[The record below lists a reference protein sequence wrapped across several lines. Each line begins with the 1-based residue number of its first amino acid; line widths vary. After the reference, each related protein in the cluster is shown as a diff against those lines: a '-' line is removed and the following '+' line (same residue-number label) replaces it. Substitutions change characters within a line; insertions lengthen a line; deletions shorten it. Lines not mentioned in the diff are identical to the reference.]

1 MKLRLLRTTLLA
13 AVLLGGHAEAATLFK
28 DEEKGVAVNVG
39 VLVQPWLQITGP
51 GSAGEGSPGIGA
63 ADGKSPSFD
72 FFLRRARLMVYGS
85 VTKEL
90 SYFVETD
97 QPNFGKGGDFTS
109 SMFIQDAFFSYAFV
123 PEFTIDAG
131 MMLVPL
137 SHHTIEGA
145 IGLNALDYHA
155 DMIRFP
161 AGKIFRDTG
170 IQLRGLLLNKLLHYR
185 LGVFEGVRQSAVPAP
200 AMPPAVPPVPL
211 NDNGLPRFVGQL
223 RVNILGD
230 ESDFFL
236 KGIYFT
242 PKPLLSVGI
251 GADLQSK
258 AVRKLNGDPGLYRA
272 LSADV
277 FVDYPFTADD
287 ELIVKANVF
296 NYGEGVSGIPG
307 STALAAG
314 GTAFYGEAGFRM
326 GWIEPLAF
334 IEYLKAKNDSLT
346 ILSPHVGV
354 NFWATKHTFNIKTD
368 IGYRKTE
375 RPAAAPA
382 TGNVTLKDWL
392 ATVQGQVFF

>member
-1 MKLRLLRTTLLA
+1 VNLRLLGTSLLA
-13 AVLLGGHAEAATLFK
+13 VALWSGRASAVTVFK
-28 DEEKGVAVNVG
+28 DDDKGVVVNVG
-39 VLVQPWLQITGP
+39 VLAQPWFQVTAP
-51 GSAGEGSPGIGA
+51 GAANQGSPGVGA
-63 ADGKSPSFD
+63 ADGESPSFD
-72 FFLRRARLMVYGS
+72 FFLRRVRLLAYGS
-85 VTKEL
+85 ITKEL

-97 QPNFGKGGDFTS
+97 QPNLGKGGDFTS
-109 SMFIQDAFFSYAFV
+109 SMFIQDAFLSYAFA
-123 PEFTIDAG
+123 PEFTVDAG

-155 DMIRFP
+155 DVIRFP

-170 IQLRGLLLNKLLHYR
+170 IQLRGLLLNKLIHYR
-185 LGVFEGVRQSAVPAP
+185 LGVFEGVRQAAVPPP
-200 AMPPAVPPVPL
+200 AMPPAVPPTPL
-211 NDNGLPRFVGQL
+211 NENGLPRVAAQL

-242 PKPLLSVGI
+242 PKPLVSVGL

-258 AVRKLNGDPGLYRA
+258 GVRKLNGAPGTYHA

-277 FVDYPFTADD
+277 FVDYPFTAED
-287 ELIVKANVF
+287 ELVVKANYF
-296 NYGEGVSGIPG
+296 NYGEGASGVPG

-314 GTAFYGEAGFRM
+314 GNAFYAEAGFRHA
-326 GWIEPLAF
+326 WIEPLAF
-334 IEYLKAKNDSLT
+334 IEYLKAKNDSLS

-354 NFWATKHTFNIKTD
+354 NFWAMKHTFNIKAD

-375 RPAAAPA
+375 RPAVAPA
-382 TGNVTLKDWL
+382 TGNVTLKDWSG
-392 ATVQGQVFF
+392 TVQGQVFF

>member
-1 MKLRLLRTTLLA
+1 VKLRLLGTTLLA
-13 AVLLGGHAEAATLFK
+13 GALLGGHAEAATVFK

-39 VLVQPWLQITGP
+39 VLVQPWFQVTGP

-63 ADGKSPSFD
+63 ADGESPSFD

-97 QPNFGKGGDFTS
+97 QPNFGKGGDYTS

-123 PEFTIDAG
+123 PEFTVDAG

-155 DMIRFP
+155 EMIRFP

-170 IQLRGLLLNKLLHYR
+170 IQLRGLLFNKLLHYR

-200 AMPPAVPPVPL
+200 AMPPPVPPVPL
-211 NDNGLPRFVGQL
+211 NDNGLPRFAGQL

-242 PKPLLSVGI
+242 PKPLLSIGL

-258 AVRKLNGDPGLYRA
+258 AVRRLNGEPGTYRA

-287 ELIVKANVF
+287 ELIVKANFF
-296 NYGEGVSGIPG
+296 NYGEGASGIPG
-307 STALAAG
+307 SSALSAG
-314 GTAFYGEAGFRM
+314 GNAFYAEAGFRHA
-326 GWIEPLAF
+326 WIEPLAF
-334 IEYLKAKNDSLT
+334 VEYLKAKNDSLT

-354 NFWATKHTFNIKTD
+354 NFWAMKHTFNVKTD

-375 RPAAAPA
+375 RPATAPA